1 MVAEAALWAIFLLPL
16 GSFVLIALI
25 IRPFLNRW
33 PLLAAAATIGA
44 LAAATVLAILTLRS
58 VILGHTAVFHTWEWL
73 SFGSAAIEMG
83 ILADPLTAVMLVVVT
98 AVSLLIQIYSIGY
111 MQGDPGF
118 ARYFAY
124 MSLFTASMIG
134 LILSANIIQLYAFW
148 ELVGLSSY
156 LLIGF
161 WHERPAAAAAAKKA
175 FIITRIGD
183 VGFLIAIL
191 YLFLKADDFAA
202 AGLNAFHIPDI
213 WQAAQPLAAGGA
225 ILGGAALT
233 WMALGIFAGA
243 AGKSGQFPL
252 HAWLPDAMEGPTP
265 VSALI
270 HAATMVAAGV
280 FLVARFY
287 PVFQQSDAALAVV
300 ALTGAFTALMAA
312 TMGLVMNDIKRVMAY
327 STVSQ
332 LGYMMAALGMGA
344 FAPAIF
350 HLVTHA
356 LFKALLFLGAGS
368 VNHASG
374 TFDMRYMG
382 GLRRYMPATYAL
394 TIIAALSLIGIIPMS
409 GFWSKDEILLGAWNG
424 NDHLALWINRA
435 TFISLMVG
443 VAVTAF
449 YTVRM
454 IILTF
459 YGQFRGGITQET
471 HAPLPQPPNP
481 ETHPAPDEPTDAN
494 QLAVAHDERADF
506 SEPVQAA
513 HDAAHDASLTESP
526 LVTHETADALPE
538 PPNAEPHPA
547 PDEPTDAHQPAA
559 AHDADEPNAAPHAA
573 NQPAAP
579 HAAAHDNAHAPHLAE
594 SPLVMVAPMAILGLA
609 AALAG
614 YIINPQ
620 WINFLGVPIHWLTA
634 FVADG
639 LLAATGGEG
648 HAELPK
654 FHWGIALIST
664 GAALTGAALAAVAY
678 LLPKPGPDGQPQE
691 ILRHLG
697 PIHTLISQKYYIDA
711 LYEGL
716 IIRRGFYRL
725 FAGMLNWLDRRI
737 VDGAVDFIAWLCR
750 SAGSAVARLQTGQ
763 TQAYAVAIALGTLL
777 IILAFLLAA

>member
-33 PLLAAAATIGA
+33 PLLAAATTIGA

-73 SFGSAAIEMG
+73 SFGGAAIEMG

-124 MSLFTASMIG
+124 MSLFTASMLG

-183 VGFLIAIL
+183 AGFLIAIL

-435 TFISLMVG
+435 TYISLMVG

-454 IILTF
+454 VILTF
-459 YGQFRGGITQET
+459 YGQFRGGIAQET
-471 HAPLPQPPNP
+471 AAPLPQPPNP
-481 ETHPAPDEPTDAN
+481 ETHPNTDEPTEAN
-494 QLAVAHDERADF
+494 QPA
-506 SEPVQAA
+506 QAA
-513 HDAAHDASLTESP
+513 HDDAQAHDAGHAPHLTESP
-526 LVTHETADALPE
+526 LAMQETAEALPK
-538 PPNAEPHPA
+538 PPNAETHPA
-547 PDEPTDAHQPAA
+547 PDEPTDVHQPAV

-573 NQPAAP
+573 NQPAAT
-579 HAAAHDNAHAPHLAE
+579 HDAHDNAHTPHLTE

-664 GAALTGAALAAVAY
+664 GAALTGAALAAAAY

-691 ILRHLG
+691 ILRRLG
-697 PIHTLISQKYYIDA
+697 PIHTLLSQKYYIDA

-750 SAGSAVARLQTGQ
+750 NAGSAVARLQTGQ
-763 TQAYAVAIALGTLL
+763 TQAYAVAIALGALL
-777 IILAFLLAA
+777 IILGFLLAA

>member
-1 MVAEAALWAIFLLPL
+1 MVAEAAVWAIFLLPL
-16 GSFVLIALI
+16 GSFALIALI

-58 VILGHTAVFHTWEWL
+58 VILGHTAVFQTWEWL
-73 SFGSAAIEMG
+73 SFGGAAIEMG
-83 ILADPLTAVMLVVVT
+83 LLIDPLTAVMLVVVT
-98 AVSLLIQIYSIGY
+98 AISLLIQVYSVGY
-111 MQGDPGF
+111 MRGDPGF

-124 MSLFTASMIG
+124 MSLFTASMLG

-225 ILGGAALT
+225 ILGGMALT

-287 PVFQQSDAALAVV
+287 PVFQQSDVAMAVV

-344 FAPAIF
+344 FAPALF

-356 LFKALLFLGAGS
+356 IFKALLFLSAGS

-382 GLRRYMPATYAL
+382 GLRRYMPATYILAV
-394 TIIAALSLIGIIPMS
+394 IASLSLVGLIPMA
-409 GFWSKDEILLGAWNG
+409 GFWSKDEILLGAWQG
-424 NDHLALWINRA
+424 NSHLANWINRA

-443 VAVTAF
+443 VTLTAF

-454 IILTF
+454 VMLTF
-459 YGQFRGGITQET
+459 YGEFRGGIAQ
-471 HAPLPQPPNP
+471 
-481 ETHPAPDEPTDAN
+481 
-494 QLAVAHDERADF
+494 
-506 SEPVQAA
+506 
-513 HDAAHDASLTESP
+513 
-526 LVTHETADALPE
+526 ETADA
-538 PPNAEPHPA
+538 NG
-547 PDEPTDAHQPAA
+547 DAHGGAADEATHPPAA
-559 AHDADEPNAAPHAA
+559 A
-573 NQPAAP
+573 
-579 HAAAHDNAHAPHLAE
+579 AAADDVVAVADAAVDDDVADAAGHGHGAHGGVHLAE
-594 SPLVMVAPMAILGLA
+594 SPRVMVIPMAILGVG

-620 WINFLGVPIHWLTA
+620 WINFLGVPIHWLTG

-648 HAELPK
+648 HAKLPD

-664 GAALTGAALAAVAY
+664 GAALAGALLGLAAYA
-678 LLPKPGPDGQPQE
+678 LPKPRPDGRPAE
-691 ILRHLG
+691 PLRYLG
-697 PIHTLISQKYYIDA
+697 PIHTLLSQKYYIDA

-716 IIRRGFYRL
+716 IVRRGFYRI
-725 FAGMLNWLDRRI
+725 FAGLVNWLDRRI
-737 VDGAVDFIAWLCR
+737 VDGAVDL
-750 SAGSAVARLQTGQ
+750 AGWFVRNAGPVAGRLQTGQ
-763 TQAYAVAIALGTLL
+763 TQVYATAIALGTLL
-777 IILAFLLAA
+777 IILGYLLAS